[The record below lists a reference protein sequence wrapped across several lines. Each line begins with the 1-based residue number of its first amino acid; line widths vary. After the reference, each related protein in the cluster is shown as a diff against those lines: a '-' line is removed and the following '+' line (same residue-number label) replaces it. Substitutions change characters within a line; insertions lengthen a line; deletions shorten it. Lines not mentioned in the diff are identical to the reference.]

1 MIFGKFYMP
10 HQAVIRD
17 DHSTTKVRVVFDASA
32 KTTNGKSLNEILHTG
47 PKLQLDIFQLLIKW
61 RLWKYVMTADI
72 EKMYRQ
78 VLVAEEDQPYQTIL
92 WREDPEK
99 PIEEFVLK
107 TVTYGT
113 SCAPFLA
120 KRALLEVAYDCAD
133 KNSKLYQIIKNDF
146 YMDDLMTGADSI
158 KECVNIQF
166 EKSRQLEKF
175 GFHLRKWMANEK
187 RILGEI
193 SDSGDSYIIKV
204 EDGEAVKTLG
214 IQWVP
219 KSDNFTFY
227 IESVDSTNIT
237 KRKALSI
244 LARIYDPL
252 GWLTPTTTMAK
263 LFIQK
268 LWLMNLTWDTKLDV
282 KLSHEWNAIV
292 SRISTIKDIRIPR
305 WISTLAETSL
315 ELHGFA
321 DASEKA
327 YAAVVYAKTSNAI
340 TILAAKS
347 KVNPIKN
354 KKTLP
359 KLELCGAHLL
369 GKLMKSIKEVIN
381 REVKIYAWSD
391 STIAL
396 SWIKNENKTK
406 DKFIG
411 TRVREIKQ
419 CMPSATWNHVRS
431 EDNPADV
438 ASRGLKPEKLAAHR
452 LWWNGPTWLK
462 DESNWPT
469 ATESVLCATN
479 NINSSQNIINDIIER
494 YSNYRKL
501 LYVIA
506 YISRFI
512 RKLKKEKFP
521 VWLTVEELREAE
533 NIIIRHTQHLYF
545 TKEINLIKNRRELPS
560 GYKICSLYPFL
571 DKNEILRVR
580 GRLENS
586 PFSFA
591 RKHPILLPKCHL
603 TMLIVDDYHKT
614 TLHGGIKLMENMLRR
629 QYWIINARNII
640 KRYVRSCVRCIRY
653 RRETATQL
661 MGNLPESRVSI
672 SKPFE
677 HAGIDYAEPYK

>member
-1 MIFGKFYMP
+1 
-10 HQAVIRD
+10 
-17 DHSTTKVRVVFDASA
+17 
-32 KTTNGKSLNEILHTG
+32 
-47 PKLQLDIFQLLIKW
+47 
-61 RLWKYVMTADI
+61 
-72 EKMYRQ
+72 
-78 VLVAEEDQPYQTIL
+78 
-92 WREDPEK
+92 
-99 PIEEFVLK
+99 
-107 TVTYGT
+107 
-113 SCAPFLA
+113 
-120 KRALLEVAYDCAD
+120 
-133 KNSKLYQIIKNDF
+133 
-146 YMDDLMTGADSI
+146 
-158 KECVNIQF
+158 
-166 EKSRQLEKF
+166 
-175 GFHLRKWMANEK
+175 
-187 RILGEI
+187 
-193 SDSGDSYIIKV
+193 
-204 EDGEAVKTLG
+204 
-214 IQWVP
+214 
-219 KSDNFTFY
+219 
-227 IESVDSTNIT
+227 
-237 KRKALSI
+237 
-244 LARIYDPL
+244 
-252 GWLTPTTTMAK
+252 MAK

-268 LWLMNLTWDTKLDV
+268 LWLMNLTWDTKLDI

-292 SRISTIKDIRIPR
+292 SRISTIKDIKIPR
-305 WISTLAETSL
+305 WISTLADTSL

-321 DASEKA
+321 DASEKT

-340 TILAAKS
+340 TMLAAKS

-359 KLELCGAHLL
+359 KLELCEAHLL

-438 ASRGLKPEKLAAHR
+438 ASRGLKPEKLAAHS

-469 ATESVLCATN
+469 ATESVLCGTN
-479 NINSSQNIINDIIER
+479 NINSSQNIINDIIDR

-571 DKNEILRVR
+571 DKNEILRVG

-603 TMLIVDDYHKT
+603 TMLIVDDYHKN

-661 MGNLPESRVSI
+661 MGNLPENRVSI

-677 HAGIDYAEPYK
+677 HAGIYYAGPVQMRVSKGRGQKSYKGYIAVFICMATKAIHLEAVSDLSTDAFLAALRRFFGRRGKSSHLYSDNDTNFVGAAKKIDDEYEKTIRKLSSLAGTMAAEKITWHFIPPLEESGRLQSSR